1 MHPLFR
7 HFEYSPGLVISS
19 EVEKSLQQEGK
30 LSRLR
35 SLSLATLE
43 MTLSR
48 KNSLSFRGN
57 GFFFRHFER
66 SEAESRN
73 LLSAFRRSY
82 IRVMFQKVCLF
93 IPIVPDEVIKIAQ
106 KIDLDQF

>member
-1 MHPLFR
+1 MHPLLR

-30 LSRLR
+30 ISRLR

-82 IRVMFQKVCLF
+82 IKGSSGKIFRLLAFVLLCC
-93 IPIVPDEVIKIAQ
+93 KIAAAS
-106 KIDLDQF
+106 